1 LEQNK
6 RSGKYY
12 QGTAGI
18 NLIINTGSELLKQIV
33 FNVEYYHDDENN
45 TKKEFIDFKELLL
58 GDNQQSI
65 YSVDY
70 FKNSKDYIFSKVDF
84 KRIIINDLNLS
95 SHIVL
100 NTDDKSMIL
109 GFQLNYT
116 LLENTDLSLI
126 INRFVGS
133 EDSEF
138 GSYYQKNNIIIG
150 ISHYY

>member
-1 LEQNK
+1 M
-6 RSGKYY
+6 
-12 QGTAGI
+12 
-18 NLIINTGSELLKQIV
+18 
-33 FNVEYYHDDENN
+33 
-45 TKKEFIDFKELLL
+45 
-58 GDNQQSI
+58 
-65 YSVDY
+65 
-70 FKNSKDYIFSKVDF
+70 DF